1 VRVVQP
7 LLATS
12 ITEDRHDLPK
22 DRKREDSHPEPGHMS
37 NAGGIKRSGAERTV
51 VLTLLGLLAALCW
64 AYLLYHVGRLAPIGT
79 GAPGKTAAAP
89 YHAHDLGM
97 LFALWVVVIAA
108 MMLPAA
114 APSVLL
120 YARVKRLRR
129 ERWIYAGILAFIL
142 GYLFVWCCC
151 ALAATLAAWILHD
164 AGALDENMAISQPVA
179 GALALVAV
187 GVYQWTPAKHVCLD
201 NCRTPL
207 AFVLTHWRRGVWGA
221 FRMGVTDARY
231 CTGCC
236 WLMMALVLPA
246 GVFNLPVICGLIALI
261 LAEKLLPG
269 GHLLAC
275 ATGLGLVAWGTALL
289 FP

>member
-1 VRVVQP
+1 
-7 LLATS
+7 
-12 ITEDRHDLPK
+12 
-22 DRKREDSHPEPGHMS
+22 MS
-37 NAGGIKRSGAERTV
+37 SAGGVKGSGSERTV
-51 VLTLLGLLAALCW
+51 VLTLLGMLAVLCW
-64 AYLLYHVGRLAPIGT
+64 AYLLYRLGRLAPIGF
-79 GAPGKTAAAP
+79 GAPVKTMSAP
-89 YHAHDLGM
+89 YRARDLG
-97 LFALWVVVIAA
+97 LLYALWVVVIAA

-129 ERWIYAGILAFIL
+129 ERWVYPGTLAFVF

-151 ALAATLAAWILHD
+151 ALATTLAGWQLHD
-164 AGALDENMAISQPVA
+164 AGALDESMAISQPTV
-179 GALALVAV
+179 GALALVAA
-187 GVYQWTPAKHVCLD
+187 GVYQWTPAKHLCLD

-207 AFVLTHWRRGVWGA
+207 AFVLTHWRRGASGA

-231 CTGCC
+231 CIGCC
-236 WLMMALVLPA
+236 WLLMALVLPA
-246 GVFNLPVICGLIALI
+246 GVLNLPVICGLIALI

>member
-1 VRVVQP
+1 
-7 LLATS
+7 
-12 ITEDRHDLPK
+12 
-22 DRKREDSHPEPGHMS
+22 MS
-37 NAGGIKRSGAERTV
+37 SAGGVKGSGFERTV
-51 VLTLLGLLAALCW
+51 VLTLLGVLAILCW
-64 AYLLYHVGRLAPIGT
+64 AYLLYRLGRLAPIGF
-79 GAPGKTAAAP
+79 GAPVRTMAAP
-89 YHAHDLGM
+89 YHARDLG
-97 LFALWVVVIAA
+97 LLYALWVVVIAA

-114 APSVLL
+114 APSVVL
-120 YARVKRLRR
+120 YARVKHLRR
-129 ERWIYAGILAFIL
+129 ERWVYPGTLAFVL

-151 ALAATLAAWILHD
+151 ALAATLAGWQLHD
-164 AGALDENMAISQPVA
+164 AGALDESMAISQPAV
-179 GALALVAV
+179 GALALVAA

-207 AFVLTHWRRGVWGA
+207 AFVLTHWRRGAWGA

-231 CTGCC
+231 CIGCC
-236 WLMMALVLPA
+236 WLLTSLLLPA
-246 GVFNLPVICGLIALI
+246 GVLNLPVICGLIALI

>member
-1 VRVVQP
+1 
-7 LLATS
+7 
-12 ITEDRHDLPK
+12 
-22 DRKREDSHPEPGHMS
+22 MS
-37 NAGGIKRSGAERTV
+37 TAGGVKRSGSERTV

-64 AYLLYHVGRLAPIGT
+64 AYLLVRVGRMAPLGL
-79 GAPGKTAAAP
+79 GAAGKTAAAP
-89 YHAHDLGM
+89 WHAGDLG
-97 LFALWVVVIAA
+97 LLYGLWVVVIAG

-129 ERWIYAGILAFIL
+129 ERWVYAGTLMFML

-151 ALAATLAAWILHD
+151 ALAAALAAWLLHD
-164 AGALDENMAISQPVA
+164 TGALDESMAIADPTV
-179 GALALVAV
+179 GALALAAA
-187 GVYQWTPAKHVCLD
+187 GVYQWTPAKHISLD

-207 AFVLTHWRRGVWGA
+207 AFVLTHWRRGSWGA
-221 FRMGVTDARY
+221 FRMGIADARY

-236 WLMMALVLPA
+236 WLLMALVLPF
-246 GVFNLPVICGLIALI
+246 GVLNLPLICGLIALI
-261 LAEKLLPG
+261 LAEKMLPG

>member
-1 VRVVQP
+1 
-7 LLATS
+7 
-12 ITEDRHDLPK
+12 
-22 DRKREDSHPEPGHMS
+22 MS
-37 NAGGIKRSGAERTV
+37 RASGADRPSVDRTV

-64 AYLLYHVGRLAPIGT
+64 AYLLFRVGRMSPVGT
-79 GAPGKTAAAP
+79 GAAVQPAP
-89 YHAHDLGM
+89 YRAADLA
-97 LFALWVVVIAA
+97 LLYALWVVVIAA

-120 YARVKRLRR
+120 YARVKRVYR
-129 ERWIYAGILAFIL
+129 ERWVYPGISLFIL

-151 ALAATLAAWILHD
+151 ALAATLAGWALHD
-164 AGALDENMAISQPVA
+164 AGALDESMAISHPTA
-179 GALALVAV
+179 GALVLVAA

-201 NCRTPL
+201 NCRAPL
-207 AFVLTHWRRGVWGA
+207 AFVLTHWRRGAWGA

-231 CTGCC
+231 CTGCY
-236 WLMMALVLPA
+236 WLLLALVLPA
-246 GVFNLPVICGLIALI
+246 GVLNLPVIAGLIALI

-269 GHLLAC
+269 GPLLAC